1 LNATFGGGSVSG
13 YLARNDI
20 DPTVGMRL
28 RF

>member
-1 LNATFGGGSVSG
+1 LNATFNGGPAN
-13 YLARNDI
+13 LARNN